1 MSHGVCVTDLGWV
14 GKNKY
19 VNVCIMMFEN
29 LLNKLAVN
37 LHKYFKNTRIM
48 AENLRSP
55 NSFFFGFI
63 AKRLMLVGNQK
74 VIEDSV
80 QRLNIKS
87 KDKILE
93 IGSGNGQAL
102 IEILKK
108 NPKQIKAIEI
118 SPIFRNHLNNKFG
131 KKIEVYENDA
141 KNLKGIINN
150 SSINKILLINVIYFL
165 NPLELYLKEL
175 KRILNKDGTIFIAGK
190 FEAVK
195 TFDDN
200 VFQNKKIT
208 ELLKVLKKFFKV
220 SYEFVDL
227 GDLNS
232 RYYAIYLKK

>member
-1 MSHGVCVTDLGWV
+1 MIL
-14 GKNKY
+14 
-19 VNVCIMMFEN
+19 EN
-29 LLNKLAVN
+29 LLNVLAIN
-37 LHKYFKNTRIM
+37 LHKFFKNTRIM

-55 NSFFFGFI
+55 NTFFFGFI

-80 QRLNIKS
+80 KRLNIKS
-87 KDKILE
+87 EDKILE
-93 IGSGNGQAL
+93 VGSGNGQAL

-108 NPKQIKAIEI
+108 NPKKIKVIEI
-118 SPIFRNHLNNKFG
+118 SPIFRNHLKNKFG
-131 KKIEVYENDA
+131 KKIEVYKNDA
-141 KNLKGIINN
+141 KNLRGIINN
-150 SSINKILLINVIYFL
+150 SSIDKILLINVIYFL
-165 NPLELYLKEL
+165 NPLELYLNEL

>member
-1 MSHGVCVTDLGWV
+1 
-14 GKNKY
+14 
-19 VNVCIMMFEN
+19 MMFEN

-87 KDKILE
+87 EDKILE

-108 NPKQIKAIEI
+108 NPKHI
-118 SPIFRNHLNNKFG
+118 
-131 KKIEVYENDA
+131 
-141 KNLKGIINN
+141 KNL
-150 SSINKILLINVIYFL
+150 LQQYLQYFRWI
-165 NPLELYLKEL
+165 KS
-175 KRILNKDGTIFIAGK
+175 KRTA
-190 FEAVK
+190 A
-195 TFDDN
+195 
-200 VFQNKKIT
+200 
-208 ELLKVLKKFFKV
+208 
-220 SYEFVDL
+220 S
-227 GDLNS
+227 
-232 RYYAIYLKK
+232 

>member
-1 MSHGVCVTDLGWV
+1 MIL
-14 GKNKY
+14 
-19 VNVCIMMFEN
+19 EN
-29 LLNKLAVN
+29 LLNILAIN
-37 LHKYFKNTRIM
+37 LHKFFKNTRIM

-55 NSFFFGFI
+55 NTFFFGFI

-80 QRLNIKS
+80 ERLNIKS
-87 KDKILE
+87 EDKILE

-108 NPKQIKAIEI
+108 KPKKIKVIEI
-118 SPIFRNHLNNKFG
+118 SPIFRNHLKNKFG

-141 KNLKGIINN
+141 KNLRGIINN
-150 SSINKILLINVIYFL
+150 RSIDKILLINVIYFL

>member
-1 MSHGVCVTDLGWV
+1 MDIEIAGGRVE
-14 GKNKY
+14 KNKY
-19 VNVCIMMFEN
+19 VNVCKMVFEN
-29 LLNKLAVN
+29 LLNKLAVY

-55 NSFFFGFI
+55 DSFFFGFI

-80 QRLNIKS
+80 QRLNIKRE
-87 KDKILE
+87 DKVLE

-108 NPKQIKAIEI
+108 NPKQIKVIEI
-118 SPIFRNHLNNKFG
+118 SPIFRNRLKKKFG
-131 KKIEVYENDA
+131 NKIELFENDA
-141 KNLKGIINN
+141 KNLKGILNNN
-150 SSINKILLINVIYFL
+150 SIDKILLINVIYFL
-165 NPLELYLKEL
+165 NPLDLYLKEF
-175 KRILNKDGTIFIAGK
+175 KRLLNKEGVIFIAAK

-195 TFDDN
+195 SFNDN
-200 VFQNKKIT
+200 VFKNKQIT
-208 ELLKVLKKFFKV
+208 DLLKVLKKFFKV

>member
-1 MSHGVCVTDLGWV
+1 MIL
-14 GKNKY
+14 
-19 VNVCIMMFEN
+19 EN
-29 LLNKLAVN
+29 LLNILAIN
-37 LHKYFKNTRIM
+37 LHKFFKNTRIM

-55 NSFFFGFI
+55 NTFFFGFI

-80 QRLNIKS
+80 KRLNIKS
-87 KDKILE
+87 EDKILE

-108 NPKQIKAIEI
+108 NPKKIKVIEI
-118 SPIFRNHLNNKFG
+118 SPIFRNHLKNKFG
-131 KKIEVYENDA
+131 KKIEIYENDA
-141 KNLKGIINN
+141 KNLRGIINN
-150 SSINKILLINVIYFL
+150 RSIDKILLINVIYFL

>member
-1 MSHGVCVTDLGWV
+1 M
-14 GKNKY
+14 
-19 VNVCIMMFEN
+19 E
-29 LLNKLAVN
+29 
-37 LHKYFKNTRIM
+37 FKN
-48 AENLRSP
+48 
-55 NSFFFGFI
+55 
-63 AKRLMLVGNQK
+63 
-74 VIEDSV
+74 
-80 QRLNIKS
+80 
-87 KDKILE
+87 E
-93 IGSGNGQAL
+93 IGL
-102 IEILKK
+102 IQRRMAASIAGTSRRLEILKK
-108 NPKQIKAIEI
+108 NPKKIKVIEI
-118 SPIFRNHLNNKFG
+118 SPIFRNHLKNKFG

-150 SSINKILLINVIYFL
+150 SSIDKILLINVIYFL
-165 NPLELYLKEL
+165 NPLELYLNEL

>member
-1 MSHGVCVTDLGWV
+1 MIL
-14 GKNKY
+14 
-19 VNVCIMMFEN
+19 EN
-29 LLNKLAVN
+29 LLNVLAIN
-37 LHKYFKNTRIM
+37 LHKFFKNTRIM

-55 NSFFFGFI
+55 NAFFFGFI

-80 QRLNIKS
+80 KRLNIKS
-87 KDKILE
+87 EDKILE
-93 IGSGNGQAL
+93 VGSGNGQAL

-108 NPKQIKAIEI
+108 NPKKIKVIEI
-118 SPIFRNHLNNKFG
+118 SPIFRNHLKNKFG

-141 KNLKGIINN
+141 KNLRDIINN

-195 TFDDN
+195 SFNDN
-200 VFQNKKIT
+200 VFKNKQIT
-208 ELLKVLKKFFKV
+208 DLLKVLKKFFKV

-232 RYYAIYLKK
+232 RYYAICLKK

>member
-1 MSHGVCVTDLGWV
+1 MIL
-14 GKNKY
+14 
-19 VNVCIMMFEN
+19 EN
-29 LLNKLAVN
+29 LLNILAIN
-37 LHKYFKNTRIM
+37 LHKFFKNTRIM

-55 NSFFFGFI
+55 NTFFFGFI

-80 QRLNIKS
+80 KRLNIKS
-87 KDKILE
+87 EDKILE
-93 IGSGNGQAL
+93 VGSGNGQAL

-108 NPKQIKAIEI
+108 NPKKIKVIEI
-118 SPIFRNHLNNKFG
+118 SPIFWNHLKNKFG

-141 KNLKGIINN
+141 KNLRGIINN
-150 SSINKILLINVIYFL
+150 RSIDKILLINVIYFL
-165 NPLELYLKEL
+165 NPLELYLNEL

>member
-1 MSHGVCVTDLGWV
+1 MILES
-14 GKNKY
+14 
-19 VNVCIMMFEN
+19 
-29 LLNKLAVN
+29 LLNKVAVN
-37 LHKYFKNTRIM
+37 LHGYFKNTRIM

-80 QRLNIKS
+80 QRLNIKRE
-87 KDKILE
+87 DKVLE

-108 NPKQIKAIEI
+108 KPKQIKVIEI
-118 SPIFRNHLNNKFG
+118 SPIFRNHLKKKFG
-131 KKIEVYENDA
+131 NKIQLYENDA

-150 SSINKILLINVIYFL
+150 SSIDKILLINVIYFL
-165 NPLELYLKEL
+165 NPLDLYLKEL
-175 KRILNKDGTIFIAGK
+175 KRILNKNGTIFIAGK

-195 TFDDN
+195 TFDDS

-208 ELLKVLKKFFKV
+208 GLLKILKKFFKV

-232 RYYAIYLKK
+232 RYYAIYLKIN

>member
-1 MSHGVCVTDLGWV
+1 MILES
-14 GKNKY
+14 
-19 VNVCIMMFEN
+19 
-29 LLNKLAVN
+29 LLNKVAVN
-37 LHKYFKNTRIM
+37 LHEYFKNTRIM

-55 NSFFFGFI
+55 NTFFFSFI

-80 QRLNIKS
+80 KRLNIKS
-87 KDKILE
+87 EDKILE
-93 IGSGNGQAL
+93 VGSGNGQAL

-108 NPKQIKAIEI
+108 NPKKIKVIEI
-118 SPIFRNHLNNKFG
+118 SPIFRNHLKNKFG

>member
-1 MSHGVCVTDLGWV
+1 MIL
-14 GKNKY
+14 
-19 VNVCIMMFEN
+19 EN
-29 LLNKLAVN
+29 LLNILAIN
-37 LHKYFKNTRIM
+37 LHKFFKNTRIM

-55 NSFFFGFI
+55 NTFFFGFI

-80 QRLNIKS
+80 KRLNIKS
-87 KDKILE
+87 EDKILE
-93 IGSGNGQAL
+93 VGSGNGQAL

-108 NPKQIKAIEI
+108 NPKKIKVIEI
-118 SPIFRNHLNNKFG
+118 SPIFRNHLKNKFG
-131 KKIEVYENDA
+131 KKIELYENDA
-141 KNLKGIINN
+141 KNLKGIIKN

-175 KRILNKDGTIFIAGK
+175 KRILNNDGTIFIAGK

-220 SYEFVDL
+220 SYEFIDL

-232 RYYAIYLKK
+232 RYYAIYLKKN

>member
-1 MSHGVCVTDLGWV
+1 MIL
-14 GKNKY
+14 
-19 VNVCIMMFEN
+19 EN
-29 LLNKLAVN
+29 LLNILAIN
-37 LHKYFKNTRIM
+37 LHKFFKNTRVM

-55 NSFFFGFI
+55 NTFFFGFI

-80 QRLNIKS
+80 KRLNIKS
-87 KDKILE
+87 EDKILE
-93 IGSGNGQAL
+93 VGSGNGQAL

-108 NPKQIKAIEI
+108 NPKKIKVIEI
-118 SPIFRNHLNNKFG
+118 SPIFRNHLKNKFG

-150 SSINKILLINVIYFL
+150 SSIDKILLINVIYFL

-232 RYYAIYLKK
+232 RYYAINLKK

>member
-1 MSHGVCVTDLGWV
+1 MIL
-14 GKNKY
+14 
-19 VNVCIMMFEN
+19 EN
-29 LLNKLAVN
+29 LLNILAIN
-37 LHKYFKNTRIM
+37 LHKFFKNTWIM

-55 NSFFFGFI
+55 NTFFFGFI

-80 QRLNIKS
+80 KRLNIKS
-87 KDKILE
+87 EDKILE
-93 IGSGNGQAL
+93 VGSGNGQAL

-108 NPKQIKAIEI
+108 NPKKIKVIEI
-118 SPIFRNHLNNKFG
+118 SPIFRNHLKNKFG

-141 KNLKGIINN
+141 KNLRGIINN
-150 SSINKILLINVIYFL
+150 SSIDKILLINVIYFL
-165 NPLELYLKEL
+165 NPLELYLNEL

>member
-1 MSHGVCVTDLGWV
+1 MIL
-14 GKNKY
+14 
-19 VNVCIMMFEN
+19 EN
-29 LLNKLAVN
+29 LLNILAIN
-37 LHKYFKNTRIM
+37 LHKFFKNTRIM

-55 NSFFFGFI
+55 NTFFFGFI

-80 QRLNIKS
+80 KRLNIKS
-87 KDKILE
+87 EDKILE
-93 IGSGNGQAL
+93 VGSGNGQAL

-108 NPKQIKAIEI
+108 NPKKIKVIEI
-118 SPIFRNHLNNKFG
+118 SPIFRNHLKNKFG

-141 KNLKGIINN
+141 KNLRGIINN
-150 SSINKILLINVIYFL
+150 RSIDKILLINVIYFL

>member
-1 MSHGVCVTDLGWV
+1 
-14 GKNKY
+14 
-19 VNVCIMMFEN
+19 MFET
-29 LLNKLAVN
+29 LLNNLAIN
-37 LHKYFKNTRIM
+37 LHKFFKNTRIM

-55 NSFFFGFI
+55 NTFFFGFI

-80 QRLNIKS
+80 KRLNIKS
-87 KDKILE
+87 EDKILE
-93 IGSGNGQAL
+93 VGSGNGQAL

-108 NPKQIKAIEI
+108 NPKKIKVIEI
-118 SPIFRNHLNNKFG
+118 SPIFRNHLKNKFG

>member
-1 MSHGVCVTDLGWV
+1 MIL
-14 GKNKY
+14 
-19 VNVCIMMFEN
+19 EN
-29 LLNKLAVN
+29 LLNILAIN
-37 LHKYFKNTRIM
+37 LHKFFKNTRIM

-55 NSFFFGFI
+55 NTFFFGFI

-80 QRLNIKS
+80 KRLNIKS
-87 KDKILE
+87 EDKILE
-93 IGSGNGQAL
+93 VGSGNGQAL

-108 NPKQIKAIEI
+108 NPKKIKVIEI

-150 SSINKILLINVIYFL
+150 SSIDKILLINVIYFL
-165 NPLELYLKEL
+165 NPLELYLKEF

>member
-1 MSHGVCVTDLGWV
+1 MIL
-14 GKNKY
+14 
-19 VNVCIMMFEN
+19 EN
-29 LLNKLAVN
+29 LLNILAIN
-37 LHKYFKNTRIM
+37 LHKFFKNTRIM

-55 NSFFFGFI
+55 NTFFFGFI

-80 QRLNIKS
+80 KRLNIKS
-87 KDKILE
+87 EDKILE
-93 IGSGNGQAL
+93 VGSGNGQAL
-102 IEILKK
+102 IEILKN
-108 NPKQIKAIEI
+108 NPKKIKVIEI
-118 SPIFRNHLNNKFG
+118 SPIFRNHLKNKFG

-150 SSINKILLINVIYFL
+150 SSIDKILLINVIYFL
-165 NPLELYLKEL
+165 NPLELYLNEL

>member
-1 MSHGVCVTDLGWV
+1 MIL
-14 GKNKY
+14 
-19 VNVCIMMFEN
+19 EN
-29 LLNKLAVN
+29 LLNILAIN
-37 LHKYFKNTRIM
+37 LHKFFKNTRIM

-55 NSFFFGFI
+55 NTFFFGFI

-80 QRLNIKS
+80 KRLNIKS
-87 KDKILE
+87 EDKILE
-93 IGSGNGQAL
+93 VGSGNGQAL

-108 NPKQIKAIEI
+108 NPKKIKVIEI
-118 SPIFRNHLNNKFG
+118 SPIFRNHLKNKFG

-150 SSINKILLINVIYFL
+150 SSIDKILLINVIYFL

-195 TFDDN
+195 TFDDS

-208 ELLKVLKKFFKV
+208 GLLKILKKFFKV

>member
-1 MSHGVCVTDLGWV
+1 
-14 GKNKY
+14 
-19 VNVCIMMFEN
+19 
-29 LLNKLAVN
+29 
-37 LHKYFKNTRIM
+37 M

-55 NSFFFGFI
+55 NTFFFGFI

-80 QRLNIKS
+80 KRLNIKS
-87 KDKILE
+87 EDKILE
-93 IGSGNGQAL
+93 VGSGNGQAL
-102 IEILKK
+102 IEILKN
-108 NPKQIKAIEI
+108 NPKKIKVIEI
-118 SPIFRNHLNNKFG
+118 SPIFRNHLKNKFG

-150 SSINKILLINVIYFL
+150 SSIDKILLINVIYFL

-200 VFQNKKIT
+200 VFHNKKIT
-208 ELLKVLKKFFKV
+208 ELLKVLKKCFKV

>member
-1 MSHGVCVTDLGWV
+1 MIL
-14 GKNKY
+14 
-19 VNVCIMMFEN
+19 EN
-29 LLNKLAVN
+29 LLNILAIN
-37 LHKYFKNTRIM
+37 LHKFFKNTRVM

-55 NSFFFGFI
+55 NTFFFGFI

-80 QRLNIKS
+80 KRLNIKS
-87 KDKILE
+87 EDKILE
-93 IGSGNGQAL
+93 VGSGNGQAL

-108 NPKQIKAIEI
+108 NPKKIKVIEI
-118 SPIFRNHLNNKFG
+118 SPIFRNHLKNKFG

-141 KNLKGIINN
+141 KNLRGIINN
-150 SSINKILLINVIYFL
+150 SSIDKILLINVIYFL

>member
-1 MSHGVCVTDLGWV
+1 MIV
-14 GKNKY
+14 
-19 VNVCIMMFEN
+19 EN
-29 LLNKLAVN
+29 LLNILAIN
-37 LHKYFKNTRIM
+37 LHKFFKNTRIM

-55 NSFFFGFI
+55 NTFFFGFI

-80 QRLNIKS
+80 KRLNIKS
-87 KDKILE
+87 EDKILE
-93 IGSGNGQAL
+93 VGSGNGQAL

-108 NPKQIKAIEI
+108 NPKKIKVVEI
-118 SPIFRNHLNNKFG
+118 SPIFRNHLKNKFG

-165 NPLELYLKEL
+165 NPLELYLNEL

>member
-1 MSHGVCVTDLGWV
+1 MIL
-14 GKNKY
+14 
-19 VNVCIMMFEN
+19 EN
-29 LLNKLAVN
+29 LLNILAIN
-37 LHKYFKNTRIM
+37 LHKFFKNTRIM

-55 NSFFFGFI
+55 NTFFFGFI

-80 QRLNIKS
+80 KRLNIKS
-87 KDKILE
+87 EDKILE
-93 IGSGNGQAL
+93 VGSGNGQAL

-108 NPKQIKAIEI
+108 NPKKIKVIEI
-118 SPIFRNHLNNKFG
+118 SPIFRNHLKNKFG
-131 KKIEVYENDA
+131 KKIEVYKNDA
-141 KNLKGIINN
+141 KNLRGIINN
-150 SSINKILLINVIYFL
+150 SSIDKILLINVIYFL

-232 RYYAIYLKK
+232 RYYAIYLKKQGLFMSECL

>member
-1 MSHGVCVTDLGWV
+1 MIL
-14 GKNKY
+14 
-19 VNVCIMMFEN
+19 EN
-29 LLNKLAVN
+29 LLNILAIN
-37 LHKYFKNTRIM
+37 LHKFFKNTRIM

-55 NSFFFGFI
+55 NTFFFGFI

-80 QRLNIKS
+80 KRLNIKS
-87 KDKILE
+87 EDKILE
-93 IGSGNGQAL
+93 VGSGNGQAL
-102 IEILKK
+102 IEILKN
-108 NPKQIKAIEI
+108 NPKKIKVIEI
-118 SPIFRNHLNNKFG
+118 SPIFRNHLKNKFG

-141 KNLKGIINN
+141 KNLKGIIKN

-195 TFDDN
+195 TFNDN
-200 VFQNKKIT
+200 VFKNKQIKD
-208 ELLKVLKKFFKV
+208 LLKVLKKFFKV

>member
-1 MSHGVCVTDLGWV
+1 MIL
-14 GKNKY
+14 
-19 VNVCIMMFEN
+19 EN
-29 LLNKLAVN
+29 LLNILAIN
-37 LHKYFKNTRIM
+37 LHKFFKNTRIM

-55 NSFFFGFI
+55 NTFFFGFI

-80 QRLNIKS
+80 KRLNIKS
-87 KDKILE
+87 EDKILE
-93 IGSGNGQAL
+93 VGSGNGQAL

-108 NPKQIKAIEI
+108 NPKKIKVIEI
-118 SPIFRNHLNNKFG
+118 SPIFRNHLKNKFG

-141 KNLKGIINN
+141 KNLRGIINN
-150 SSINKILLINVIYFL
+150 SSIDKILLINVIYFL

-200 VFQNKKIT
+200 VFQNKIIT

>member
-1 MSHGVCVTDLGWV
+1 MILES
-14 GKNKY
+14 
-19 VNVCIMMFEN
+19 
-29 LLNKLAVN
+29 LLNKVAVN
-37 LHKYFKNTRIM
+37 LHEYFKNTRIM

-80 QRLNIKS
+80 QRLNIKRE
-87 KDKILE
+87 DKVLE
-93 IGSGNGQAL
+93 IGSGNGQAI

-108 NPKQIKAIEI
+108 NPKQIKVIEI
-118 SPIFRNHLNNKFG
+118 SPIFRNHLKNKFG
-131 KKIEVYENDA
+131 NKIELYENDA

-150 SSINKILLINVIYFL
+150 SSIDKILLINVIYFL
-165 NPLELYLKEL
+165 NPLDLYLKEL
-175 KRILNKDGTIFIAGK
+175 KRILNKNGTIFIAGK

-195 TFDDN
+195 TFDDS

-208 ELLKVLKKFFKV
+208 GLLKILKKFFKV

-232 RYYAIYLKK
+232 RYYAIYLKIN

>member
-1 MSHGVCVTDLGWV
+1 MIL
-14 GKNKY
+14 
-19 VNVCIMMFEN
+19 EN
-29 LLNKLAVN
+29 LLNILAIN
-37 LHKYFKNTRIM
+37 LHKFFKNTRIM

-55 NSFFFGFI
+55 NTFFFGFI

-80 QRLNIKS
+80 KRLNIKS
-87 KDKILE
+87 EDKILE

-108 NPKQIKAIEI
+108 NPKKIKVIEI
-118 SPIFRNHLNNKFG
+118 SPIFRNHLKNKFG

-141 KNLKGIINN
+141 KNLRGIINN
-150 SSINKILLINVIYFL
+150 SSIDKILLVNVIYFL

>member
-1 MSHGVCVTDLGWV
+1 MIL
-14 GKNKY
+14 
-19 VNVCIMMFEN
+19 EN
-29 LLNKLAVN
+29 LLNILAIN

-55 NSFFFGFI
+55 NTFFFGFI

-80 QRLNIKS
+80 KRLNIKS
-87 KDKILE
+87 EDKILE
-93 IGSGNGQAL
+93 VGSGNGQAL

-108 NPKQIKAIEI
+108 NPKKIKVIEI
-118 SPIFRNHLNNKFG
+118 SPIFRNHLKNKFG

-150 SSINKILLINVIYFL
+150 SSIDKILLINVIYFL
-165 NPLELYLKEL
+165 NPLELYLNEL

>member
-1 MSHGVCVTDLGWV
+1 M
-14 GKNKY
+14 
-19 VNVCIMMFEN
+19 IFEN
-29 LLNKLAVN
+29 LLNILAIN
-37 LHKYFKNTRIM
+37 LHKFFKNTRIM

-55 NSFFFGFI
+55 NTFFFGFI

-80 QRLNIKS
+80 KRLNIKS
-87 KDKILE
+87 EDKILE
-93 IGSGNGQAL
+93 VGSGNGQAL

-108 NPKQIKAIEI
+108 NPKKIKVIEI

-141 KNLKGIINN
+141 KNLRGIINN
-150 SSINKILLINVIYFL
+150 NSIDKILLINVIYFL
-165 NPLELYLKEL
+165 NHLELYLKEF

>member
-1 MSHGVCVTDLGWV
+1 MIL
-14 GKNKY
+14 
-19 VNVCIMMFEN
+19 EN
-29 LLNKLAVN
+29 SLNKIAIN
-37 LHKYFKNTRIM
+37 LHKYFKNTRVM

-80 QRLNIKS
+80 ERLNVKS
-87 KDKILE
+87 EDKILE

-108 NPKQIKAIEI
+108 NPKKIKVIEI
-118 SPIFRNHLNNKFG
+118 SPIFRNHLKNKFG

-141 KNLKGIINN
+141 KNLKGIMNN
-150 SSINKILLINVIYFL
+150 SSIDKILLINVIYFL
-165 NPLELYLKEL
+165 NPLELYLNEL

>member
-1 MSHGVCVTDLGWV
+1 MIL
-14 GKNKY
+14 
-19 VNVCIMMFEN
+19 EN
-29 LLNKLAVN
+29 LLNILAIN
-37 LHKYFKNTRIM
+37 LHKFFKNTRIM

-55 NSFFFGFI
+55 NTFFFGFI

-80 QRLNIKS
+80 KRLNIKS
-87 KDKILE
+87 EDKILE
-93 IGSGNGQAL
+93 VGSGNGQAL

-108 NPKQIKAIEI
+108 NPKKIKVIEI
-118 SPIFRNHLNNKFG
+118 SPIFRNHLKNKFG

-165 NPLELYLKEL
+165 NPLELYLNEL
-175 KRILNKDGTIFIAGK
+175 KHILNKDGTIFIAGK

>member
-1 MSHGVCVTDLGWV
+1 MIL
-14 GKNKY
+14 
-19 VNVCIMMFEN
+19 EN
-29 LLNKLAVN
+29 LLNILAIN
-37 LHKYFKNTRIM
+37 LHKFFKNTRIM

-55 NSFFFGFI
+55 NTFFFGFI

-80 QRLNIKS
+80 KRLNIKS
-87 KDKILE
+87 EDKILE
-93 IGSGNGQAL
+93 VGSGNGQAL
-102 IEILKK
+102 LEILKK
-108 NPKQIKAIEI
+108 NPKKIKVIEI
-118 SPIFRNHLNNKFG
+118 SPIFRNHLKNKFG
-131 KKIEVYENDA
+131 KKIEVYKNDA
-141 KNLKGIINN
+141 KNLRGIINN
-150 SSINKILLINVIYFL
+150 SSIDKILLINVIYFL
-165 NPLELYLKEL
+165 NPLELYLNEL

>member
-1 MSHGVCVTDLGWV
+1 MIL
-14 GKNKY
+14 
-19 VNVCIMMFEN
+19 EN
-29 LLNKLAVN
+29 LLNILAIN
-37 LHKYFKNTRIM
+37 LHKFFKNTRIM

-55 NSFFFGFI
+55 NTFFFGFI

-80 QRLNIKS
+80 KRLNIKS
-87 KDKILE
+87 EDKILE
-93 IGSGNGQAL
+93 VGSGNGQAL

-108 NPKQIKAIEI
+108 NPKKIKVIEI
-118 SPIFRNHLNNKFG
+118 SPIFRNHLKNKFG

-141 KNLKGIINN
+141 KNLRGIINN
-150 SSINKILLINVIYFL
+150 SSIDKILLINVIYFL
-165 NPLELYLKEL
+165 NPLELYLNEL

-208 ELLKVLKKFFKV
+208 ELLKVLKKFFNV

>member
-1 MSHGVCVTDLGWV
+1 MIL
-14 GKNKY
+14 
-19 VNVCIMMFEN
+19 EN
-29 LLNKLAVN
+29 LLNILAIN
-37 LHKYFKNTRIM
+37 LHKFFKNTRIM

-55 NSFFFGFI
+55 NTFFFGFI

-80 QRLNIKS
+80 KRLNIKS
-87 KDKILE
+87 EDKILE
-93 IGSGNGQAL
+93 VGSGNGQAL

-108 NPKQIKAIEI
+108 NPKKIKVIEI
-118 SPIFRNHLNNKFG
+118 SPIFRNHLKNKFG

-150 SSINKILLINVIYFL
+150 SSIDTILLINVIYFL
-165 NPLELYLKEL
+165 NPLELYLNEL

>member
-1 MSHGVCVTDLGWV
+1 MILE
-14 GKNKY
+14 K
-19 VNVCIMMFEN
+19 
-29 LLNKLAVN
+29 LLNILAIN
-37 LHKYFKNTRIM
+37 LHKFFKNTRIM

-55 NSFFFGFI
+55 NTFFFGFI

-80 QRLNIKS
+80 KRLNIKS
-87 KDKILE
+87 EDKILE
-93 IGSGNGQAL
+93 VGSGNGQAL

-108 NPKQIKAIEI
+108 NPKKIKVIEI
-118 SPIFRNHLNNKFG
+118 SPIFRNHLKNKFG

-150 SSINKILLINVIYFL
+150 SSIDKILLINVIYFL

-232 RYYAIYLKK
+232 RYYAIYLKNKDYL